1 MTQLSHPFLCSAVTC
16 LKIAFYDNSTFV
28 GLKIP
33 RCWYWC
39 LDNFFVF
46 LHPQSNNNSKS
57 IGIMNFI
64 FISPHFPHT
73 YWEFCNRLKQ
83 NGVTVLAIADAPY
96 ESISDELKAA
106 LTEYYRVNSLEDYDQ
121 VYRGVAYLA
130 FKYGKID
137 WIESNNEYWLEQDA
151 RLRTDFNV
159 TTGIDFDHILRI
171 KEKSQMKTYY
181 ANGNIP
187 TARQVKASEGE
198 EAVSRFAAMTGYP
211 VIAKP
216 NIGVGASDT
225 HKIHNDEELASF
237 FRHIHHVDNYV
248 VEEFITGE
256 ICSYDA
262 VIDSHGEP
270 IIESMTVW
278 PPSIMDIVNKQLD
291 LSYYVD
297 KSMPEQLRDLGRR
310 TVKAFGVWSR
320 FVHLEFFR
328 LDRRHEGL
336 GDVGDFVALEV
347 NMRPAGGYTPDMINF
362 AHSTDIYK
370 IWADMVTFD
379 ESRTSQGEQYY
390 CAFASRRDIYK
401 YVHTHEEILAK
412 YGERMM
418 MCERMPELFKAA
430 MGQQMYTVKLNTK
443 EEVEEFVEFVHV
455 KRN

>member
-1 MTQLSHPFLCSAVTC
+1 
-16 LKIAFYDNSTFV
+16 
-28 GLKIP
+28 
-33 RCWYWC
+33 
-39 LDNFFVF
+39 
-46 LHPQSNNNSKS
+46 
-57 IGIMNFI
+57 MNFI
-64 FISPHFPHT
+64 FLSPHFPHT

-96 ESISDELKAA
+96 ESISEELKAA
-106 LTEYYRVNSLEDYDQ
+106 LTEYYRVDSLEDYDQ

-181 ANGNIP
+181 AKGNIP
-187 TARQVKASEGE
+187 TARQIKASEGE
-198 EAVSRFAAMTGYP
+198 DAVRQFAAMTGYP

-237 FRHIHHVDNYV
+237 FRHIHHIDNYV

-262 VIDSHGEP
+262 VINSHGEP
-270 IIESMTVW
+270 LIESMTVW

-297 KSMPEQLRDLGRR
+297 KSMPEQLRELGRR

-370 IWADMVTFD
+370 IWADMVAFD
-379 ESRTSQGEQYY
+379 ESRTSLGEQYY

-412 YGERMM
+412 YGDRMV

-443 EEVEEFVEFVHV
+443 EELTEFVEFVHL

>member
-1 MTQLSHPFLCSAVTC
+1 
-16 LKIAFYDNSTFV
+16 
-28 GLKIP
+28 
-33 RCWYWC
+33 
-39 LDNFFVF
+39 
-46 LHPQSNNNSKS
+46 
-57 IGIMNFI
+57 MNFI

-96 ESISDELKAA
+96 ESISDELKSA
-106 LTEYYRVNSLEDYDQ
+106 LTEYYRVDSLENYDQ

-171 KEKSQMKTYY
+171 KEKSLMKTYY
-181 ANGNIP
+181 AKGNIP
-187 TARQVKASEGE
+187 TARQIKASEGE
-198 EAVSRFAAMTGYP
+198 DAVRRFAAMTGYP

-237 FRHIHHVDNYV
+237 FQHIHHIDNYV

-262 VIDSHGEP
+262 VIDSHSEP
-270 IIESMTVW
+270 LIESMTVW

-297 KSMPEQLRDLGRR
+297 KSIPEQLREMGRR

-328 LDRRHEGL
+328 LDRQHEGL

-370 IWADMVTFD
+370 IWADMVAFD

-412 YGERMM
+412 YGDRMV

-443 EEVEEFVEFVHV
+443 EELTEFVEFVHR
-455 KRN
+455 KSN

>member
-1 MTQLSHPFLCSAVTC
+1 
-16 LKIAFYDNSTFV
+16 
-28 GLKIP
+28 
-33 RCWYWC
+33 
-39 LDNFFVF
+39 
-46 LHPQSNNNSKS
+46 
-57 IGIMNFI
+57 MNFI

-96 ESISDELKAA
+96 ESISDELKSA
-106 LTEYYRVNSLEDYDQ
+106 LTEYYRVDSLENYDQ

-181 ANGNIP
+181 AKGNIP
-187 TARQVKASEGE
+187 TARQIKASEGE
-198 EAVSRFAAMTGYP
+198 DAVRRFAALTGYP

-237 FRHIHHVDNYV
+237 FQHIHHIDNYV

-262 VIDSHGEP
+262 VIDSHSEP
-270 IIESMTVW
+270 LIESMTVW

-297 KSMPEQLRDLGRR
+297 KSIPEQLREMGRR

-370 IWADMVTFD
+370 IWADMVAFD
-379 ESRTSQGEQYY
+379 ESRTIQGEQYY

-401 YVHTHEEILAK
+401 YVHTHEDILAK
-412 YGERMM
+412 YGDRMV

-443 EEVEEFVEFVHV
+443 EELTEFVEFVHR
-455 KRN
+455 KSN

>member
-1 MTQLSHPFLCSAVTC
+1 
-16 LKIAFYDNSTFV
+16 
-28 GLKIP
+28 
-33 RCWYWC
+33 
-39 LDNFFVF
+39 
-46 LHPQSNNNSKS
+46 
-57 IGIMNFI
+57 MNFI

-83 NGVTVLAIADAPY
+83 NGVNVLAIADAPY

-106 LTEYYRVNSLEDYDQ
+106 LTEYYRVDSLEDYDQ

-151 RLRTDFNV
+151 HLRTDFNV
-159 TTGIDFDHILRI
+159 TTGIDFEHILRI
-171 KEKSQMKTYY
+171 KEKSQMKKYY
-181 ANGNIP
+181 AKGNIP
-187 TARQVKASEGE
+187 TARQIKASEGE
-198 EAVSRFAAMTGYP
+198 EAVRKFAVMTGYP
-211 VIAKP
+211 IIAKP

-225 HKIHNDEELASF
+225 HKIHNDEELSSF
-237 FRHIHHVDNYV
+237 FLNVQHIDKYV

-262 VIDSHGEP
+262 VIDSHGTP
-270 IIESMTVW
+270 IFESMTVW

-297 KSMPEQLRDLGRR
+297 KSMPEQLRQLGRR

-328 LDRRHEGL
+328 LDQHHEGL

-347 NMRPAGGYTPDMINF
+347 NMRPAGGYTPDMINY

-370 IWADMVTFD
+370 IWADMVAFD
-379 ESRTSQGEQYY
+379 KSLTDQGKQYY
-390 CAFASRRDIYK
+390 CAFASRRDIYR
-401 YVHTHEEILAK
+401 YVHTHDEILAK
-412 YGERMM
+412 YSDSMV
-418 MCERMPELFKAA
+418 MCERMPEIFKAA
-430 MGQQMYTVKLNTK
+430 MGQQMYTVRLNTK
-443 EEVEEFVEFVHV
+443 EEVTEFVNFVHQ
-455 KRN
+455 KEE

>member
-1 MTQLSHPFLCSAVTC
+1 
-16 LKIAFYDNSTFV
+16 
-28 GLKIP
+28 
-33 RCWYWC
+33 
-39 LDNFFVF
+39 
-46 LHPQSNNNSKS
+46 
-57 IGIMNFI
+57 MNFI

-73 YWEFCNRLKQ
+73 YWEFCNRLKL
-83 NGVTVLAIADAPY
+83 NGVNVLAIADAPY

-106 LTEYYRVNSLEDYDQ
+106 LTEYYRVDSLEDYDQ

-181 ANGNIP
+181 AKGNIP
-187 TARQVKASEGE
+187 TARQIKASEGE
-198 EAVSRFAAMTGYP
+198 DAVRRFAALTGYP
-211 VIAKP
+211 IIAKP

-237 FRHIHHVDNYV
+237 FLHIHHIDNYV
-248 VEEFITGE
+248 MEEFITGE

-270 IIESMTVW
+270 IFESMTVW

-297 KSMPEQLRDLGRR
+297 KSMPEQLRELGRR

-401 YVHTHEEILAK
+401 YVHTHEEILSK
-412 YGERMM
+412 YGDRMV

-443 EEVEEFVEFVHV
+443 EELTEFVEFVHG
-455 KRN
+455 KN

>member
-1 MTQLSHPFLCSAVTC
+1 
-16 LKIAFYDNSTFV
+16 
-28 GLKIP
+28 
-33 RCWYWC
+33 
-39 LDNFFVF
+39 
-46 LHPQSNNNSKS
+46 
-57 IGIMNFI
+57 MNFI

-96 ESISDELKAA
+96 ESISDELKSA
-106 LTEYYRVNSLEDYDQ
+106 LTEYYRVDSLENYDQ

-181 ANGNIP
+181 AKGNIP
-187 TARQVKASEGE
+187 TARQIKASEGE
-198 EAVSRFAAMTGYP
+198 DAVRRFAALTGYP

-237 FRHIHHVDNYV
+237 FQHIHHIDNYV

-262 VIDSHGEP
+262 VIDSHSEP
-270 IIESMTVW
+270 LIESMTVW

-297 KSMPEQLRDLGRR
+297 KSIPEQLREMGRR

-370 IWADMVTFD
+370 IWADMVAFD
-379 ESRTSQGEQYY
+379 ESRTIQGEQYY

-401 YVHTHEEILAK
+401 YVHTHEDILAK
-412 YGERMM
+412 YGDRMV

-430 MGQQMYTVKLNTK
+430 MGQQM
-443 EEVEEFVEFVHV
+443 
-455 KRN
+455 